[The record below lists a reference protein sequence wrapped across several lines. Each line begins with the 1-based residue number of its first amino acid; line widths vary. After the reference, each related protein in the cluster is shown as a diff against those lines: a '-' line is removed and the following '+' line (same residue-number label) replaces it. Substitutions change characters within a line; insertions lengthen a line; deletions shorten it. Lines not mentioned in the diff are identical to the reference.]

1 MRFDDLCQHITG
13 QIIDAIDSG
22 ATGPWRAP
30 WHHNGQANL
39 FAPVNAVTGNPYSG
53 SNILILALAA
63 MDAEAAG
70 NAWESATWATYR
82 QLQSIGAQVR
92 RGEHGTCCVK
102 WVTKQATDPDNR
114 DEPIGVLVPKVF
126 TVFNVAQTDGY
137 TAAETPRFDTEPIEA
152 AEAFVAATGANIDVG
167 YNTAKYRPLVD
178 RIQVPAISQY
188 RHAEDY
194 HSVLLHEM
202 CHWTAHKSRLNR
214 QLGERFGDDAYAAEE
229 LIAELGAA
237 FACARLGISNQPRP
251 DHADYL
257 HSWLRILKAD
267 SRALIAAASQAQA
280 AVDHLASYSKPAEAE
295 VAA

>member
-1 MRFDDLCQHITG
+1 MRFDDLCQHITD
-13 QIIDAIDSG
+13 QIIDAIDTGTTG
-22 ATGPWRAP
+22 AWRAP
-30 WHHNGQANL
+30 WHHNGQVNL

-63 MDAEAAG
+63 IDAENAG
-70 NAWESATWATYR
+70 DAWETSTWATYR
-82 QLQSIGAQVR
+82 QLQTVGAQVR
-92 RGEHGTCCVK
+92 RGEHGTRCVK
-102 WVTKQATDPDNR
+102 WVTKQVTDTGS
-114 DEPIGVLVPKVF
+114 DEPVRVLVPKVF

-137 TAAETPRFDTEPIEA
+137 TPPEQQRFDTEPIEA
-152 AEAFVAATGANIDVG
+152 AEAFIAATGANIDVG

-188 RHAEDY
+188 RDPAAHY
-194 HSVLLHEM
+194 GTVLHELA
-202 CHWTAHKSRLNR
+202 HWTSHKSRLNR

-237 FACARLGISNQPRP
+237 FACGRLGISNQPRP

-267 SRALIAAASQAQA
+267 SRALITAASQAQA
-280 AVDHLASYSKPAEAE
+280 AVDHLASYSQPAEAE
-295 VAA
+295 AAA